1 MIPQQTLKPRRSD
14 DEELKSHGSYVLQAL
29 REKLREEEI
38 KHPEAHEKLKNQT
51 EGSPKRQSSLHKLKT
66 VDQDDPMSTHGTYA
80 MGSLQH
86 KLQSRCSPVQLEEL
100 RQDLKKAETF
110 QKLNTMQ
117 TIGTKSSTESDSR
130 LTTAPSMGSTAKLP
144 SIESVEQFQSIG
156 SAAQCES
163 IGSSQKSKSIDS
175 GAKFQW
181 VDSDSNN
188 TPSTDAGGKVQSI
201 GSEKFESVDS
211 FQKTSR
217 VAEQFESTDFC
228 VRLESI
234 YVEDMEGFSQCA

>member
-110 QKLNTMQ
+110 RKLNTMQ
-117 TIGTKSSTESDSR
+117 TIGAPKSSTESDSR
-130 LTTAPSMGSTAKLP
+130 LTTAPPMGSTAKMP

-156 SAAQCES
+156 SAAQCDS
-163 IGSSQKSKSIDS
+163 IGSSQTSKSIDS
-175 GAKFQW
+175 FQS
-181 VDSDSNN
+181 VDSDPIK
-188 TPSTDAGGKVQSI
+188 TPPTDSGGKVQPI
-201 GSEKFESVDS
+201 GSAENFESVDS
-211 FQKTSR
+211 FEKT
-217 VAEQFESTDFC
+217 
-228 VRLESI
+228 
-234 YVEDMEGFSQCA
+234 